1 MSSPRLL
8 VFTQT
13 VDLHDPVL
21 GFFHGW
27 LSAFSGAFPHI
38 HVVCLKEGHHGL
50 PESIHVHSLGKERGV
65 GRMGYIWR
73 FYRLAWSLRGE
84 YDAVFVHM
92 NPEYVVLGGL
102 LWRLM
107 GKRVYLWRNH
117 WSSGLLT
124 DIAVTLSHKTFCTS
138 KSSYIAKFKKNVLM
152 PVGIDTDIF
161 KPVDGIM
168 RKPMSVLSLGRIAP
182 SKNIHV
188 MLEAFKILK
197 EKGIDFTASIYG
209 DALPK
214 DASYLSAQKKYVTEN
229 GLEDRVYF
237 YPGVPNRET
246 PQIFSAHQIFLNAS
260 ASGMFDKTMFEAVC
274 CGATTLACSKD
285 YGEFAGLTY
294 TFDADDVQSLV
305 ARLEEY
311 LAKSQESIQGEALS
325 LRARI
330 EESHSLHALRNRL
343 FQEMSTS

>member
-8 VFTQT
+8 VLTQT

-27 LSAFSGAFPHI
+27 LSTFSGAFPHI
-38 HVVCLKEGHHGL
+38 HVVCLKEGHHSL

-65 GRMGYIWR
+65 GRIGYIWR

-92 NPEYVVLGGL
+92 NPEYVVLGGF

-107 GKRVYLWRNH
+107 GKRVYMWRNH

-124 DIAVTLSHKTFCTS
+124 DIAVALSHKTFCTS
-138 KSSYIAKFKKNVLM
+138 KSSYIAKYKKNVLM
-152 PVGIDTDIF
+152 PVGIDTDVF
-161 KPVDGIM
+161 KPINFPV
-168 RKPMSVLSLGRIAP
+168 PHSVLSLGRIAP

-188 MLEAFKILK
+188 MLAAFKVLK

-214 DASYLSAQKKYVTEN
+214 DEGYLSAQKKYVIDC
-229 GLEDRVYF
+229 GLSDRVTF
-237 YPGVPNRET
+237 FAGVKNSET
-246 PQIFSAHQIFLNAS
+246 PAIYSSHQIFVNAS
-260 ASGMFDKTMFEAVC
+260 ASGMFDKTMFEAIC
-274 CGATTLACSKD
+274 CGAITLACSKD
-285 YGEFAGLTY
+285 YGEFASLTTY

-311 LAKSQESIQGEALS
+311 LSKSQESIQGEALS

-343 FQEMSTS
+343 VQEMSTT